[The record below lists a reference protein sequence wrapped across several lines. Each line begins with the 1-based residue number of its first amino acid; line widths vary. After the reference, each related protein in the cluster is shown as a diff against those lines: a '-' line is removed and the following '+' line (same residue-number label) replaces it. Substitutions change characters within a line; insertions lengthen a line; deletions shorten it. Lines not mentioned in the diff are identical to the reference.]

1 MRIRAHSV
9 PILTSGLSAMQ
20 ERLLCSEKFVRLV
33 SAPTGSGKSY
43 AFMRAVLAEGKHIL
57 FIVPTK
63 RLLQNLI
70 EDACGQAREQLRK
83 RGWEDDRIRA
93 WTDEQITEWS
103 GNQTPDGDERIT
115 ATRVRQFLSGG
126 VLSAGRI
133 IFAIPEVVV
142 QMISGI
148 RMAGASAVNPFLYLR
163 RFDHIVFDEFHTI
176 DDRSFG
182 LACLFSL
189 LAVEERQ
196 GKVSLLSATPIDV
209 TQVLE
214 QTGVTSDDIEMI
226 AEEVVD
232 GHPPGHRPIHGNVT
246 VSLRDYSL
254 PESVRLSLDAVR
266 ASIAKGHTVIVIYDF
281 LSRQDGGGL
290 KQEEPAIRAMLREI
304 GVPEQ
309 RILPIDS
316 IDDSERKPGEP
327 RRGHRYDDP
336 RDYDVLLCTSSV
348 EVGVTFHSTLMFMEP
363 GHDLASF
370 VQRVGRVSRGADDGQ
385 VIVSLSE
392 QRLRRDAWTRRI
404 ADVVEGRDELD
415 VQAFTT
421 QILRDVRRR
430 LGPAR
435 KEAKTAAADAAAVFS
450 RRDVPFYRH
459 ASWRGAF
466 WAALFIVAVRRTRM
480 EVQREARERL
490 RQISPAV
497 VRFVEAKVGEILSV
511 EMVNDNLPR
520 RSQPHKRWVEALLA
534 SALTYRDIGAT
545 ITVVD
550 PNRTRHSATES
561 FLRRATD
568 ILRYHIASEE
578 DGERVIHLMSRTL
591 NEEIRTF
598 SGKQEAQRMTLYVP
612 SPIGERD
619 FSLSILEREK
629 KTERLNVRLV
639 EEWQHRFAKF
649 IPAPG
654 EHVQDPRKKVM
665 GAATVLVEKLG
676 RPPLEEDYEEN
687 DSAES
692 ALFA

>member
-1 MRIRAHSV
+1 MIIRAHSV
-9 PILTSGLSAMQ
+9 PILASGLSVMQ

-43 AFMRAVLAEGKHIL
+43 AFMRAVLDEGAHVL

-70 EDACGQAREQLRK
+70 EDAREQAREQLLK

-93 WTDEQITEWS
+93 WTREQIIEWS
-103 GNQTPDGDERIT
+103 GNQTPDGEERIT

-126 VLSAGRI
+126 LPLAGRI

-142 QMISGI
+142 QLISGI

-163 RFDHIVFDEFHTI
+163 LFDHVVFDEFHTI
-176 DDRSFG
+176 DDRFFG

-189 LAVEERQ
+189 LAVAERQ
-196 GKVSLLSATPIDV
+196 GKVSLLSATPVDV
-209 TQVLE
+209 TKILE
-214 QTGVTSDDIEMI
+214 QTGVVPDDVEKI
-226 AEEVVD
+226 AEEIVD
-232 GHPPGHRPIHGNVT
+232 GHPPGHRPIHGNVA
-246 VSLRDYSL
+246 VSLRDCSL
-254 PESVRLSLDAVR
+254 PESVRLSLDEVR
-266 ASIAKGHTVIVIYDF
+266 ESIAKGRTVIVIYDS
-281 LSRQDGGGL
+281 LRRL
-290 KQEEPAIRAMLREI
+290 KQEEPAIRAALREI
-304 GVPEQ
+304 GVPER
-309 RILPIDS
+309 RILAINS

-348 EVGVTFHSTLMFMEP
+348 EVGVTFYSTLMFMEP

-370 VQRVGRVSRGADDGQ
+370 VQRVGRVSRGKDDGQ

-392 QRLRRDAWTRRI
+392 QRLRRHAWTRRI
-404 ADVVEGRDELD
+404 ADVVEGHDELD
-415 VQAFTT
+415 VQAFTG
-421 QILRDVRRR
+421 QLLRDVQRR
-430 LGPAR
+430 LEPSR
-435 KEAKTAAADAAAVFS
+435 KEAEILAADDAAMFS
-450 RRDVPFYRH
+450 SRDVPFYRR

-466 WAALFIVAVRRTRM
+466 WAALFIVAVRQTRM
-480 EVQREARERL
+480 EVQKEARERL

-497 VRFVEAKVGEILSV
+497 VRFVEAKIGEIEAIEV
-511 EMVNDNLPR
+511 VNDNLPR

-550 PNRTRHSATES
+550 PNGTRHSATES
-561 FLRRATD
+561 FLRRATA
-568 ILRYHIASEE
+568 IPPIFSEE
-578 DGERVIHLMSRTL
+578 DGERIIHLMSRTL
-591 NEEIRTF
+591 NEEIRAF
-598 SGKQEAQRMTLYVP
+598 SGKQDAQRMTLYVR
-612 SPIGERD
+612 SPIGDGD
-619 FSLSILEREK
+619 FPLSILEREK
-629 KTERLNVRLV
+629 KTEQLNVYLV
-639 EEWQHRFAKF
+639 ETWKHQFAKF

-665 GAATVLVEKLG
+665 GAATALVERLG
-676 RPPLEEDYEEN
+676 RPPLEEDYE